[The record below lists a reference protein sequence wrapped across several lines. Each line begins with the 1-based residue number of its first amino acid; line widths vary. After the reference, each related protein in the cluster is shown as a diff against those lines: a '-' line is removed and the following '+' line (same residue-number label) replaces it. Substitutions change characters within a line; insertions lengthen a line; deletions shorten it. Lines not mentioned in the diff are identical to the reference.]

1 MREDMSGLCVMMS
14 WGLTSTY
21 MSVTGMQA
29 LRGTQA
35 TLGYRD
41 VIG

>member
-1 MREDMSGLCVMMS
+1 MRVDMSGLCVMMS
-14 WGLTSTY
+14 WGLTLTY
-21 MSVTGMQA
+21 MNVTGMRA

-35 TLGYRD
+35 ELGYRD